1 MLAFDKSCYCI
12 QQVDDSS
19 GYADM
24 VENLSTQ
31 NQELASR
38 VSTLEEEVQDLENA
52 AELLEELD
60 SSQRQEIESLR

>member
-1 MLAFDKSCYCI
+1 M
-12 QQVDDSS
+12 DDSS
-19 GYADM
+19 GYAAM
-24 VENLSTQ
+24 VESLSTQ